1 MSSTSRVRIN
11 PVELVSIRLTFS
23 PLHGG
28 MGFTPDHQARERIEM
43 AEQSHGLDA
52 PFETF
57 TWAVQTPGHDRRS
70 FPRPCGLCVPR
81 KGMSAMRYDVEL
93 GFIDFVAPKQP
104 GPCSLGHDDSCSDR
118 KGRSFAQLKDTT
130 ARRGGEE
137 VRWETKR
144 AGLLNRELAVLS
156 ASLPIVHAPESIG
169 MGADPIVLNLDPVLR
184 TAPGAVGRAS
194 AG

>member
-11 PVELVSIRLTFS
+11 PVELVSRRLTFS

-57 TWAVQTPGHDRRS
+57 TWAVQTPRHDRRS

-144 AGLLNRELAVLS
+144 AGLLNRGVFRLLGLS
-156 ASLPIVHAPESIG
+156 EIWWLH
-169 MGADPIVLNLDPVLR
+169 GARDWHVAMAFDPGTR
-184 TAPGAVGRAS
+184 TLCPLTRPM
-194 AG
+194 